1 MRTYINFP
9 PPLTGLYA
17 PGDGVTNVFGS
28 FGFMWSVGAT
38 GSSLP
43 KTKKSQ
49 LGKKNFLKRNNNLI
63 LKGFSICC
71 VNFIHW
77 IWNHLIAESKCEI
90 KFTQFKH
97 SCYEDQV
104 VYK

>member
-1 MRTYINFP
+1 MLDFDIFNVSMTVSIEVLLFSIMWILSIVQCLWTWTCTYINFP
-9 PPLTGLYA
+9 QPLTGLYA

-49 LGKKNFLKRNNNLI
+49 LGKKI
-63 LKGFSICC
+63 
-71 VNFIHW
+71 
-77 IWNHLIAESKCEI
+77 
-90 KFTQFKH
+90 
-97 SCYEDQV
+97 
-104 VYK
+104 